1 MYPRLLCEAKAR
13 KYTIDSMTIA
23 MIKKLSSCTIT
34 IKMQGQENKNKRMVN
49 VENVHENERVV
60 HD

>member
-1 MYPRLLCEAKAR
+1 
-13 KYTIDSMTIA
+13 MTIA
-23 MIKKLSSCTIT
+23 MIKKLSSCTIA